1 MISVESGAP
10 LPAERGRGQVSV
22 PMRVTL
28 ATGIFG
34 GFFSG
39 LLGIGGGTAM
49 VPMLVFLGGLTQRD
63 AHATSLAAMI
73 LIATAAVV
81 VYGDAGK
88 VNLLAA
94 GALLLG
100 SLAGARIGAD
110 LLSKASEGKLKAAF
124 GAFLL
129 IAAALMVV
137 NP

>member
-1 MISVESGAP
+1 
-10 LPAERGRGQVSV
+10 
-22 PMRVTL
+22 MRVTL

-110 LLSKASEGKLKAAF
+110 LLSRASEGKLKAAF

-129 IAAALMVV
+129 VAAALMVV